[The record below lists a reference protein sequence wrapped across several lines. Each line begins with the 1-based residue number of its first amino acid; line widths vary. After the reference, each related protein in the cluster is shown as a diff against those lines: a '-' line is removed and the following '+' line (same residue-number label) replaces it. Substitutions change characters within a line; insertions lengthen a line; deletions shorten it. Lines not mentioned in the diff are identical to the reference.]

1 MVPDQRSSHR
11 GRSKVAHSATTSE
24 RSFYLYVLVLGNL
37 IAVIGMT
44 FLLLGILGAL
54 GLISAITDRLGGLGS
69 SFASATAES
78 AVLYSYAFLASVL
91 SFAASW
97 KMFGEGPRLWLLGL
111 VTVLQL
117 ATAAAFHSGV
127 SMLVAIPLAASIYGM
142 VLLLLTG
149 RTSRTAAAETAPLI
163 PAQAP
168 VTVPQ
173 ATPVVPAQAV
183 VDRPPSAMPPLL
195 ASEPVATA
203 AVDPQQT
210 VVHQP
215 APGVTERR
223 RCADCGEVNPR
234 EARYCRACG
243 SILPV

>member
-1 MVPDQRSSHR
+1 MVNQ
-11 GRSKVAHSATTSE
+11 SATTSE

-54 GLISAITDRLGGLGS
+54 GLISAITDSLGGLGS

-78 AVLYSYAFLASVL
+78 AVLYSYAFLASLL

-127 SMLVAIPLAASIYGM
+127 SMLVAIPLVASIYGWARL
-142 VLLLLTG
+142 VIERRSLQE
-149 RTSRTAAAETAPLI
+149 AAALTTPVAPP
-163 PAQAP
+163 PAPAAP
-168 VTVPQ
+168 PQ
-173 ATPVVPAQAV
+173 AASTPQTPITPLVVP
-183 VDRPPSAMPPLL
+183 
-195 ASEPVATA
+195 EPVAA
-203 AVDPQQT
+203 PVVDPGET
-210 VVHQP
+210 VVHRP
-215 APGVTERR
+215 VPSPGGQRN
-223 RCADCGEVNPR
+223 CADCGEANPR

-243 SILPV
+243 SILPG